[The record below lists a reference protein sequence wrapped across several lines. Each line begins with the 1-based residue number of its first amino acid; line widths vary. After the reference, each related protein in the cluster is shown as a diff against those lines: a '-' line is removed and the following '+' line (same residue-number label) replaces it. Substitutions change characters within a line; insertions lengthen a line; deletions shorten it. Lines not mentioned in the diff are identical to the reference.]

1 MSRDVFNWVSH
12 LIRTKPDQSTSRA
25 WSETGHLVVERY
37 HCGRIQ
43 NDKLIFT
50 AQDKFQLR
58 RQLKKEFGLAP
69 FLTKQLPDDRM
80 DIAKHHDNE
89 KLARLAP
96 SHDHIIVNSPDGTLQ
111 LNKQR
116 IYLHTEQIPSAGMMC
131 LGSSINQIDHESI
144 VVVENLPI
152 MQLCNSFTLPPLC
165 QKALWVYRGDH
176 KSGAKAKACYDLLK
190 RFGQD
195 KKVIVFSD
203 MDPKGLEIAL
213 TLPYASYWLGP
224 ETKAWTGC
232 LQSRHASLSGYDV
245 QTRAMKYL
253 LNKSDAGSLSKPIN
267 DLVLQ
272 MRTEHSSYRQE
283 HMFAHNIPLA
293 LFPLFQRGR

>member
-1 MSRDVFNWVSH
+1 MSRNVFKWVSD

-25 WSETGHLVVERY
+25 WSETGNLVIERY

-58 RQLKKEFGLAP
+58 RQLKKEFGLDP
-69 FLTKQLPDDRM
+69 FLTKQLPDDRL

-89 KLARLAP
+89 KLARHAP
-96 SHDHIIVNSPDGTLQ
+96 SHDHILVNSPGGTLQ
-111 LNKQR
+111 LNKQQVQ
-116 IYLHTEQIPSAGMMC
+116 LHTEQLPSAGMMC
-131 LGSSINQIDHESI
+131 LSSGINQIDHKSI
-144 VVVENLPI
+144 VVVENLAI

-165 QKALWVYRGDH
+165 KKALWVYRGDH
-176 KSGAKAKACYDLLK
+176 KSGAKAKVCYDLLK
-190 RFGQD
+190 RFGHD

-224 ETKAWTGC
+224 ETDAWTRC
-232 LQSRHASLSGYDV
+232 LQSPHASRSGYDI
-245 QTRAMKYL
+245 QTSAMKYL
-253 LNKSDAGSLSKPIN
+253 LNRSETGTLSKPIH

-293 LFPLFQRGR
+293 LFPI